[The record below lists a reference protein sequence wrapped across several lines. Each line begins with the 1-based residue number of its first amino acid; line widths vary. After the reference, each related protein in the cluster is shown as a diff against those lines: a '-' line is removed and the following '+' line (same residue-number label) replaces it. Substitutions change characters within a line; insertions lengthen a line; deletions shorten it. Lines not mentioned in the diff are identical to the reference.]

1 MATKTKSKKVTPI
14 LSTEEIV
21 ENITVARIKMIVKH
35 PFFGSLATQ
44 MQIKDAS
51 DWCGTAATDGRFLYY
66 NKEFFSGLTLDNLQF
81 VIAHEVLHNAY
92 DHMGRRGDR
101 NKELFNYAADFC
113 VNSTLIK
120 NKIGSWDDKNTL
132 CYDTKYDGMCSEEIY
147 DLLYEQAEKI
157 PYNLLD
163 EHIEW
168 EDKEG
173 NNSDNGQPTYSKEE
187 LAQIRDEV
195 REAVISASQSAGIG
209 KTPAGIQRMFKDL
222 FESKMDWREI
232 LNQQIQ
238 SVIKAD
244 YTWMRPSRKSWHL
257 SAILPGS
264 KLQEKISVAIG
275 LDMSGSISATQ
286 CKIFLSEIKGIME
299 EYADFEIKLWCFDTE
314 VYNVADFDSYNIDE
328 FDEYVPMGGG
338 GTDFNVNWEFMKE
351 NDITP
356 KKFIMFTDGYCNNWG
371 DANYC
376 DTVFVI
382 HGNDTIIP
390 PHGTVAYYED

>member
-1 MATKTKSKKVTPI
+1 
-14 LSTEEIV
+14 
-21 ENITVARIKMIVKH
+21 
-35 PFFGSLATQ
+35 
-44 MQIKDAS
+44 
-51 DWCGTAATDGRFLYY
+51 
-66 NKEFFSGLTLDNLQF
+66 
-81 VIAHEVLHNAY
+81 
-92 DHMGRRGDR
+92 
-101 NKELFNYAADFC
+101 
-113 VNSTLIK
+113 
-120 NKIGSWDDKNTL
+120 
-132 CYDTKYDGMCSEEIY
+132 
-147 DLLYEQAEKI
+147 
-157 PYNLLD
+157 
-163 EHIEW
+163 
-168 EDKEG
+168 
-173 NNSDNGQPTYSKEE
+173 
-187 LAQIRDEV
+187 
-195 REAVISASQSAGIG
+195 
-209 KTPAGIQRMFKDL
+209 
-222 FESKMDWREI
+222 MDWREI